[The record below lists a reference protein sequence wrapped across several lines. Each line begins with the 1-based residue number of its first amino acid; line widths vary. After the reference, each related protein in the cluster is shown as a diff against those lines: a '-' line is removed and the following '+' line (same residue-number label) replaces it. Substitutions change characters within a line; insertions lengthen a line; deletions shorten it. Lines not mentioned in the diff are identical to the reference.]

1 MTTFVQAVPFEV
13 AGAKATVKQA
23 VPAGGVVH
31 RRTPNSLRIPGPQV
45 SSGAGQV
52 LLSSGLLV
60 AAATARPGRRRKLVR
75 QAEAATATS
84 TQTLSETQTKFWEM
98 LQLDLEDVVYPEF
111 GEDNLG
117 RVKQFIKHCTYEEPV
132 PKLPD
137 MQEADPEYF
146 PGLTSSPWWD
156 TAECGEWIEKVKEGL
171 PYVQGELADLLED
184 NEESMVSDSV
194 KNDVMGGG
202 WSGFRLQRLGDWIS
216 KNCDLFPQTVQ
227 LLKDAKAPLAMRG
240 VIIARQG
247 PNTGV
252 NSHSDGRNFFLTA
265 HFGLCVP
272 DGCDV
277 TVGGETRSWEEDG
290 AIVFDT
296 SYMHSTRNTSEE
308 DRFVLIVDFWHPDLT
323 YEEREALEYIYDFRT
338 KWEQGK
344 IQYVKQMPKDF
355 WKAFEML
362 APWGDAYTEE
372 AGGKSS
378 PTAADNSIGGISF

>member
-31 RRTPNSLRIPGPQV
+31 RRTPNSLRITGPQV

-252 NSHSDGRNFFLTA
+252 NSHSDGRNFFLRPTLASAFQMAVMSLLEVRQGPGRKTA
-265 HFGLCVP
+265 PLCSTHRTCTARGIHPKRIALCSSSTFGIPISLM
-272 DGCDV
+272 
-277 TVGGETRSWEEDG
+277 RSG
-290 AIVFDT
+290 
-296 SYMHSTRNTSEE
+296 R
-308 DRFVLIVDFWHPDLT
+308 L
-323 YEEREALEYIYDFRT
+323 
-338 KWEQGK
+338 
-344 IQYVKQMPKDF
+344 
-355 WKAFEML
+355 
-362 APWGDAYTEE
+362 
-372 AGGKSS
+372 
-378 PTAADNSIGGISF
+378 